1 MKAFLA
7 NTWAVTALLAIIIVC
22 MTVLVMTNAITWAE
36 GRAAVT
42 SLIIGA
48 ITVWNRGVLSGS
60 TTKADGN
67 PTDPEPKP

>member
-7 NTWAVTALLAIIIVC
+7 NTWAVCALLCMIIVC
-22 MTVLVMTNAITWAE
+22 MTVLVMTHAITWAE

-42 SLIIGA
+42 SLILGA

-60 TTKADGN
+60 STKPDGN
-67 PTDPEPKP
+67 PAEPKP

>member
-42 SLIIGA
+42 SLILGA

-60 TTKADGN
+60 KTDATGN
-67 PTDPEPKP
+67 PTEPKP